1 MPALTVNGKT
11 GEVETGKKLV
21 LAIEEAGVSIG
32 HRCGGNARCTT
43 CRVEFENGEP
53 AKMTRAEYNK
63 HKSNGTLGQF
73 RLSCQIVVNG
83 DMSVRPLVTAENTP
97 QWNGDTG
104 PAPEASVTP
113 EAEWF
118 DKAEFVVE

>member
-1 MPALTVNGKT
+1 MPKLIVNGKT
-11 GEVETGKKLV
+11 SQVEAGKKLV
-21 LAIEEAGVSIG
+21 LAIEEAGVGIG

-53 AKMTRAEYNK
+53 AEMTRAEYNK
-63 HKSNGTLGQF
+63 LKNNGTLGQF
-73 RLSCQIVVNG
+73 RLSCQIVVNA
-83 DMSVRPLVTAENTP
+83 DMTVKPLVTAENTP

-104 PAPEASVTP
+104 PDPEANVTP

-118 DKAEFVVE
+118 EKAELGE